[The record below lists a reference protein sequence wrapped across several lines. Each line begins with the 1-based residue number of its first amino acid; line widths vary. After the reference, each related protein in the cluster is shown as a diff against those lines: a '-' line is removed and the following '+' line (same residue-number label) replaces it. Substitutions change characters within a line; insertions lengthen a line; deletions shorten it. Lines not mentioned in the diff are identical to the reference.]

1 MRAGRLLLAIARL
14 LFNER
19 FLRSVARCTIADL
32 QSEIAAAGSDRAA
45 RVRARWR
52 GYTAFWRLVA
62 AAPFAS
68 WSEDPHVNR
77 MQRLIQERDLAAGHV
92 LAGSAGV
99 TLLGMV
105 TLGAW
110 TALVIGTGALVA
122 WLIHVWYERHPSEVA
137 MPRRDGWR
145 SPQINFSSTDI
156 AGNVGGLIFVVGSLL
171 IVSVGLT
178 SVFWFLFAGSIAS
191 CFVAWGLAVW
201 HAHARAENSAGGRG
215 PTRLLF

>member
-1 MRAGRLLLAIARL
+1 
-14 LFNER
+14 
-19 FLRSVARCTIADL
+19 
-32 QSEIAAAGSDRAA
+32 
-45 RVRARWR
+45 
-52 GYTAFWRLVA
+52 
-62 AAPFAS
+62 
-68 WSEDPHVNR
+68 
-77 MQRLIQERDLAAGHV
+77 
-92 LAGSAGV
+92 
-99 TLLGMV
+99 MV

-122 WLIHVWYERHPSEVA
+122 WLIHVWYERHPSEVP

-178 SVFWFLFAGSIAS
+178 SVFWFLFGGSIAS
-191 CFVAWGLAVW
+191 CFVAWGLAAW
-201 HAHARAENSAGGRG
+201 HARERAEKSAGGGG